1 VLELDKSHTQRAAEG
16 ATEAE
21 LNRRGISTSRTYGNE
36 PGIDFIAIHSDGR
49 LFPVEVKGQRQHN
62 DWFVEPL
69 RQDAIHIFVLVPTN
83 NVDRPG
89 VFRFFIMT
97 SSEVKEAM
105 EGHAGH
111 PTPNGNQLFVGATPS
126 LTRTVGISWI
136 DLQTENP
143 PQTFVVCSFSFGR
156 PRW

>member
-1 VLELDKSHTQRAAEG
+1 MLELDKSHTQRAAEG

-89 VFRFFIMT
+89 VFRFFVMT

-105 EGHAGH
+105 EGYLQDRRARG
-111 PTPNGNQLFVGATPS
+111 TPDAKWKPAI
-126 LTRTVGISWI
+126 RWR
-136 DLQTENP
+136 DTEPHENRWDKLD
-143 PQTFVVCSFSFGR
+143 R
-156 PRW
+156 PAN